1 MHRFRLQGAYH
12 TIAAVSPTRTF
23 EIAWYAYGY
32 VRELV
37 LIYPTYAIMMLG
49 VGITPLELSTLFI
62 IWAATA
68 LVLEVPS
75 GTLADLYSRKRLLII
90 SGLLKSSAFVVW
102 LIYPHFAG
110 FAMGFVL
117 WGTGSSLASG
127 TAEAL
132 VYDTLHARGEA
143 SAFTRIYGRGV
154 AANSMG
160 VATALLVGGAVAE
173 SGFTAPLLISM
184 IAPLLASA
192 IVLFAIDE
200 IRAPRLVQRPAFTA
214 TLFAGIGVA
223 RADPWVTIAIAAFAI
238 FVGTYGS
245 LEEYIGPLLDEK
257 PGITLTT
264 IGIISAVAYVARSIG
279 VAFAHR
285 LGTLRLRTIVALFGL
300 AALPLAVTQLS
311 HPIMVGAAFGA
322 YFSICAAAEILL
334 QGRLQSRIQDGTR
347 ATVTSL
353 SSMAQMVVGI
363 LLFFAIGSI
372 AQVFGWHTVMA
383 VATGFTAI
391 AAMAFFALIS
401 VVTNLPA
408 PASKSAQRASNT
420 GTSNGDQM

>member
-1 MHRFRLQGAYH
+1 MG
-12 TIAAVSPTRTF
+12 PTRTF

-49 VGITPLELSTLFI
+49 VGITPLELSILFI

-75 GTLADLYSRKRLLII
+75 GTLADLYSRKYLLII
-90 SGLLKSSAFVVW
+90 SGMLKASAFVVW
-102 LIYPHFAG
+102 LIYPQFAG

-173 SGFTAPLLISM
+173 YGFTAPLIVSAV
-184 IAPLLASA
+184 APLLASA
-192 IVLFAIDE
+192 IVVVAIHE
-200 IRAPRLVQRPAFTA
+200 TRAPRSVERSAFKA
-214 TLFAGIGVA
+214 TLLAGVSVA
-223 RADPWVTIAIAAFAI
+223 RTDPWVTIAIAAFAI
-238 FVGTYGS
+238 FVGTYGTI
-245 LEEYIGPLLDEK
+245 EEYIGPFLYEK
-257 PGITLTT
+257 PGISLTT

-285 LGTLRLRTIVALFGL
+285 LGTLRLRSIVALFGL
-300 AALPLAVTQLS
+300 AAMPLVATQLS
-311 HPIMVGAAFGA
+311 GPIIVGVAFGA

-334 QGRLQSRIQDGTR
+334 QGRLQSRIDDATR

-353 SSMAQMVVGI
+353 SSMAQMIVGMV
-363 LLFFAIGSI
+363 LFFAIGSI
-372 AQVFGWHTVMA
+372 AQVFDWHTVMA
-383 VATGFTAI
+383 VAAAFTAI
-391 AAMAFFALIS
+391 AAMVFFALI
-401 VVTNLPA
+401 TTTQAATGAPDQPA
-408 PASKSAQRASNT
+408 EERPL
-420 GTSNGDQM
+420 